1 MGETS
6 SPCKPWL
13 GIAHAILFA
22 DWTIKRSTL
31 NMALIG
37 ISIGLALLMS
47 LLAWRAA
54 SAQTADVKQSAWD
67 AAELETVVDTLAT
80 LTDPAESI
88 YLRESMGHTDFVR
101 CRRERAL
108 SARKCLR
115 HIGNSASFVLQLEV
129 PHGLD
134 AETRQAARDLIKA
147 AARVRL
153 VASVASTYL
162 FLVWLFPGWMC
173 SCPLGL
179 TRFREFQKQA
189 HCYLAD
195 A

>member
-1 MGETS
+1 LQT
-6 SPCKPWL
+6 WL
-13 GIAHAILFA
+13 GIAYAILAA
-22 DWTIKRSTL
+22 DWTIKKSTFK
-31 NMALIG
+31 MALIG

-153 VASVASTYL
+153 VASVASMYL

>member
-1 MGETS
+1 MPFSLPTG
-6 SPCKPWL
+6 
-13 GIAHAILFA
+13 
-22 DWTIKRSTL
+22 RSREAL
-31 NMALIG
+31 SKMALIG

-47 LLAWRAA
+47 FLAWRAA

-67 AAELETVVDTLAT
+67 AGELETVVDTLAA

-88 YLRESMGHTDFVR
+88 YLRESMGHADFVR

-115 HIGNSASFVLQLEV
+115 HIGNCASFVLQLEV
-129 PHGLD
+129 PQGLD
-134 AETRQAARDLIKA
+134 AETRQAARCLIKA

-153 VASVASTYL
+153 LASAASANL
-162 FLVWLFPGWMC
+162 FLIWLFPGWMC
-173 SCPLGL
+173 SCSLGL